1 MIDYNV
7 ILQEHVDF
15 VNEAYFGKT
24 EALKELEEAIG
35 ALRENYSFKKDY
47 TATPEIKRIENAVIK
62 QFNME
67 YFNLSIIPQNIP
79 NAFTYTIGT
88 RFDVIKTDQLAKY
101 VIADQKKGYRFKDGN
116 GFVIIVAIY
125 GGVLA
130 NPNFTD
136 AEIVAIMLHE
146 IGHNFADLISNDIKV
161 SNYEFYEQYWLI
173 VILRAIL
180 VLKPTLIGDLIFAR
194 TNNNEYQEKKKLKE
208 KPKGNLYSFMQYS
221 TAKIRDIKFNAK
233 VFTKHLVK
241 GIANTIIGPGY
252 IWNNKKSTDNYNND
266 EKSIKTAAN
275 RQNEVIA
282 DKFAAI
288 YGYGPEQFSA
298 LSKLDQTVLPADQ
311 VIRSLP
317 FGEVIYKNN
326 VMNSLDYF
334 KRDEHPDIIQRC
346 NTMIESL
353 EFELKKKNLDPK
365 MRKIIEK
372 QLKEMQEMKAEY
384 MKISENDDDVEVII
398 KTYAAVVEEKMPDA
412 TTKQLEKEINKQ
424 IDDLCNKKYK

>member
-1 MIDYNV
+1 MDDERI
-7 ILQEHVDF
+7 IQEHVDF
-15 VNEAYFGKT
+15 INEAYFGKT
-24 EALKELEEAIG
+24 DALKELEEAIG
-35 ALRENYSFKKDY
+35 ALRADYSFKRDY
-47 TATPEIKRIENAVIK
+47 TATPEIKRIENAVMK

-67 YFNLSIIPQNIP
+67 YFSFNIIPQNIP

-88 RFDVIKTDQLAKY
+88 RFDIAKEDQVSKY
-101 VIADQKKGYRFKDGN
+101 VIADQKKGYKFKDGN

-130 NPNFTD
+130 DPRFTD

-146 IGHNFADLISNDIKV
+146 IGHNFADAISNDIKV
-161 SNYEFYEQYWLI
+161 GNYEYYENYWKI

-180 VLKPTLIGDLIFAR
+180 ILKPTLIKDLKFYR
-194 TNNNEYQEKKKLKE
+194 DNQNEYQKKKKENE
-208 KPKGNLYSFMQYS
+208 KPKGRLYAFTQY
-221 TAKIRDIKFNAK
+221 TLGKVRDIKFN
-233 VFTKHLVK
+233 TKMFIRQLVK
-241 GIANTIIGPGY
+241 GIINSVVGPGY
-252 IWNNKKSTDNYNND
+252 IWTNKKSTGDYND
-266 EKSIKTAAN
+266 DKKSIKSAAG

-288 YGYGPEQFSA
+288 YGYGPEQFSV
-298 LSKLDQTVLPADQ
+298 LQKLDSTVFPAEE

-317 FGEVIYKNN
+317 FGEVLYKNN

-334 KRDEHPDIIQRC
+334 KNDVHPDIIQRC

-353 EFELKKKNLDPK
+353 KFELKKKNLDPI

-372 QLKEMQEMKAEY
+372 QLKEMEDLKAEY
-384 MKISENDDDVEVII
+384 MKIAEDDSDVEVII
-398 KTYAAVVEEKMPDA
+398 KTYAAVIEEKMPDA
-412 TTKQLEKEINKQ
+412 TTEKLEKEINKQ